1 MLQAEFIA
9 HGKLGMYEM
18 SLQRKRILTVGDN
31 ANDWKHD
38 EQKLVPG
45 KQTTTKIPSYPI
57 YLIKLAK
64 LIII

>member
-38 EQKLVPG
+38 KQKLVPG